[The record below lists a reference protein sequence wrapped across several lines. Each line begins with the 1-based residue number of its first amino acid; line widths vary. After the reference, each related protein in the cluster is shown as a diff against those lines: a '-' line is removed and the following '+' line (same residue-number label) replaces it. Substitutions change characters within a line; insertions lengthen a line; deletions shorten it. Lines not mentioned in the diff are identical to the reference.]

1 MVTSEVLRTPRH
13 GSAGGVLPPGYPPRP
28 GQGEGGPF
36 FCGDQL
42 PTSVMK
48 HDGAAKVLA
57 ISGKSAGFRWFD
69 AATC

>member
-1 MVTSEVLRTPRH
+1 MEVQEVCFLQAIRLDQAR
-13 GSAGGVLPPGYPPRP
+13 ARA
-28 GQGEGGPF
+28 
-36 FCGDQL
+36 CGDQL

-69 AATC
+69 APTCL

>member
-28 GQGEGGPF
+28 GEGE
-36 FCGDQL
+36 GDQL

-69 AATC
+69 APTCL